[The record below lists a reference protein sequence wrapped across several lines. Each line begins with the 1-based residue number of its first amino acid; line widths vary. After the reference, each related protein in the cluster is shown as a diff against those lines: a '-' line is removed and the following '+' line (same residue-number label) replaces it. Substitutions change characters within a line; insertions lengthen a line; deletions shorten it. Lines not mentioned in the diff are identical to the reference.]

1 MAKPIQYCK
10 VKNNNNNKKLKKIKI
25 KTKRFHIKKKI
36 SLTVVKRMMGRKKTQ
51 NRHCSSDQGKGMLG
65 LWPMMVATETGL
77 HAQDIFQRSDLQT
90 WLQIGCES

>member
-10 VKNNNNNKKLKKIKI
+10 VKNNNNNKKLKKKKEISHK
-25 KTKRFHIKKKI
+25 KKKI

-65 LWPMMVATETGL
+65 LWPMMVAAETGL
-77 HAQDIFQRSDLQT
+77 GAQGIFRRSDLQT
-90 WLQIGCES
+90 WLQMGCKS